1 MDLSG
6 KLIIKVQLGDD
17 IRRIPIHNEDITY
30 DELVLMMQRVFRGK
44 LNNDDDILIKYKDED
59 QDLVTIFDDSDL
71 SFAIQCS
78 RILKITLFVNGSMS
92 HSASGNSPQL
102 TTVRRELRQIRDRVT
117 QLLDQLEV
125 GENVI
130 SSSVDS
136 KRAPANKD
144 EPMVVSESSR
154 RTEQASSSQ
163 PRDPSHS
170 KEFDPYSSQKSVE
183 ETSASKVMSSFGMSG
198 PERSGTPD
206 SISSVGSS
214 TNHKPSVQS
223 SPAPITPVSH
233 PSAFV
238 SPQPVQGQPQRP
250 TPQQHPGQP
259 NFGQQPMGYQG
270 QQPSYPQQNPG
281 FPGGPQQQAP
291 QSQAG
296 PQQRPFQ
303 SPATSQPE
311 RQPSPMTHGMTP
323 GQPAQGMAPGQAG
336 QGMPGMPQGQQQG
349 MPQVPPQSAP
359 QGVPQGHPGYPAQQ
373 GGGNYGYGQYGGQ
386 GMPQQSQG
394 QPQPGQGQMP
404 PVSSAPWNQQQQQ
417 PGMYQGGYAGQPQP
431 GATPPSSAGPTPG
444 NQSNPYA
451 RGGGGPAAF
460 GGYPKPAQAYP
471 GYK

>member
-163 PRDPSHS
+163 PRDTSHS

-183 ETSASKVMSSFGMSG
+183 ETSASKVMSSFGMS
-198 PERSGTPD
+198 
-206 SISSVGSS
+206 
-214 TNHKPSVQS
+214 
-223 SPAPITPVSH
+223 
-233 PSAFV
+233 
-238 SPQPVQGQPQRP
+238 
-250 TPQQHPGQP
+250 
-259 NFGQQPMGYQG
+259 
-270 QQPSYPQQNPG
+270 G